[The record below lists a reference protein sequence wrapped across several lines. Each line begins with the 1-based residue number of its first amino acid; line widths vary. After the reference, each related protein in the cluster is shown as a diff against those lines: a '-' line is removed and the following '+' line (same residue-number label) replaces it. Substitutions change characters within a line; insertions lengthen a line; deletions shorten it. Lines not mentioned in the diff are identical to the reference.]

1 MKTPFHPPRAA
12 MLALIAG
19 LAAAAPVSAQSM
31 EERLRAQLRTTT
43 QQLQQLQSQQAQ
55 ANAAR
60 AAAEAQRD
68 AAQKEVQRLSA
79 QLEDSRRAQGSLA
92 ERQASVEAR
101 LTAAHAQAGK
111 QRAAYDELLATAR
124 ARDAEGQAATR
135 ALAERDG
142 QLKACVGRNEALYAA
157 GREILA
163 AYESFSTG
171 DLLALRQPFSQQA
184 RVAFDE
190 GAQALGDKLY
200 DGKYQAG
207 PAR

>member
-1 MKTPFHPPRAA
+1 M
-12 MLALIAG
+12 
-19 LAAAAPVSAQSM
+19 
-31 EERLRAQLRTTT
+31 RAQLRTTT

-68 AAQKEVQRLSA
+68 TAQKEVQRLGA
-79 QLEDSRRAQGSLA
+79 LLEDTRRAQGALA
-92 ERQASVEAR
+92 ERRASAEAR
-101 LTAAHAQAGK
+101 LAAAHAQAGK
-111 QRAAYDELLATAR
+111 QRAAYDELLALAR
-124 ARDAEGQAATR
+124 AEGQAATR
-135 ALAERDG
+135 SLAERDS

-157 GREILA
+157 GKEILS

-200 DGKYQAG
+200 DGRYQAG

>member
-1 MKTPFHPPRAA
+1 MKITSHPMRAA
-12 MLALIAG
+12 MLVLIAG
-19 LAAAAPVSAQSM
+19 LAAPASAQSM

-68 AAQKEVQRLSA
+68 TAQKEVQRLGA
-79 QLEDSRRAQGSLA
+79 LLEDTRRAQGALA
-92 ERQASVEAR
+92 ERRASAEAR
-101 LTAAHAQAGK
+101 LAAAHAQAGK
-111 QRAAYDELLATAR
+111 QRAAYDELLALAR
-124 ARDAEGQAATR
+124 AEGQAATR
-135 ALAERDG
+135 SLAERDS

-157 GREILA
+157 GKEILS

-200 DGKYQAG
+200 DGRYQAG